1 MTTLTIENENL
12 KKTNFSNLKDLFDY
26 AIDNQLISEVWVVNK
41 VNLSSNSKKLFDNSK
56 DISDLIN
63 I

>member
-41 VNLSSNSKKLFDNSK
+41 ANLSSNSKKLFDNSK

>member
-12 KKTNFSNLKDLFDY
+12 NKTNFSDLKDLFDY
-26 AIDNQLISEVWVVNK
+26 VIDNQLISEVWVINSS
-41 VNLSSNSKKLFDNSK
+41 NLSEKSKKLFNESNN
-56 DISDLIN
+56 ISDLIN